1 MRKQPTE
8 SRLVTEARELVKLAT
23 QEGVSAEDRDHRLA
37 VASATAL
44 VSIADSLDAIAQFGI
59 DVSSAD

>member
-1 MRKQPTE
+1 MRKQSTA

-23 QEGVSAEDRDHRLA
+23 EEGVSAEDRDHRLA

-44 VSIADSLDAIAQFGI
+44 VSIADSLDALA
-59 DVSSAD
+59 